1 MKKMYEFIKKTIL
14 HPTWGSV
21 IIVLLTLSMTVGLV
35 NTGLIL
41 IKVLD
46 SIIHYIF

>member
-1 MKKMYEFIKKTIL
+1 MRKMYEFIKKTVL
-14 HPTWGSV
+14 HPTWGSI

-35 NTGLIL
+35 NTALIL
-41 IKVLD
+41 IRVLD